1 MGGGGQTGAVLRV
14 RAPSPALLPS
24 VTRTLRLTPLLL
36 HSVFLISPSAAP
48 PPSSLE
54 RVLSPSC
61 PIHTNRPK
69 RVRAWVRVGWFL
81 EYQESLEIACAQ
93 LICHCLGFLQR
104 FHPRKI
110 FLGLR
115 TELLRTCPRIG
126 PSGTL
131 SLSPHRL
138 WLGLCHAL
146 DSCRSESSEM

>member
-1 MGGGGQTGAVLRV
+1 MGLCTPTPLCVP
-14 RAPSPALLPS
+14 APSPVLFPS
-24 VTRTLRLTPLLL
+24 VTHTPHLTPLLF
-36 HSVFLISPSAAP
+36 HFVFLISPSAAP
-48 PPSSLE
+48 PPSSSEL
-54 RVLSPSC
+54 VLSPSC
-61 PIHTNRPK
+61 PIHTNCPK

-93 LICHCLGFLQR
+93 LICHCLGFLER

-146 DSCRSESSEM
+146 DSCRSESSET